1 MGRIEKGEIKGAE
14 QDKMPLPNKLEDLD
28 LNKLAD
34 TAFNLI
40 IYRLSPILGGR
51 SEVLNTPVIEALDY
65 LDMNNKEREMEKLE
79 RFQFLFFGA
88 NSRVDPK
95 ARKQFF
101 EKIKPKEAGFKL
113 LNKKKPLEWDYSAM
127 DEFRAKPK
135 Q

>member
-1 MGRIEKGEIKGAE
+1 
-14 QDKMPLPNKLEDLD
+14 MPLPKKLEDLD

-40 IYRLSPILGGR
+40 IYRLSPILGSR
-51 SEVLNTPVIEALDY
+51 SEVLNTPVLEALDY
-65 LDMNNKEREMEKLE
+65 LDMNNKERETEKLE

-95 ARKQFF
+95 ARKQFY
-101 EKIKPKEAGFKL
+101 EKIKPKQAGGRL
-113 LNKKKPLEWDYSAM
+113 LNRKKALQWDYSSM

-135 Q
+135 K